1 MRDAQVSRP
10 LSRGGIMKRIKQLAV
25 GCVLLFALVPFCWA
39 QDEGSSCE
47 AAFVGGKPD
56 KAAIAAIRK
65 AAEENDADAQYRLGC
80 LYRYGW
86 GVEIDRSQAKGWLGH
101 AAGQRHKLARYEFF
115 DLQAWD
121 EVQDKEE
128 KKKRIVE
135 LRKQG
140 EAGDV
145 DVQFK
150 LGMIYRD
157 GLGVPRNYTESIK
170 WLGMAARQGLS
181 DAQFRL
187 GMMYYRARGVERDYV
202 KARFWLDKAVAQQH
216 DQALLVVGRMYEMG
230 EDVEKDM
237 TKAMDFYR
245 RSAWR
250 GNGKAKERL
259 ERMERGK

>member
-1 MRDAQVSRP
+1 M
-10 LSRGGIMKRIKQLAV
+10 MRIKRLV
-25 GCVLLFALVPFCWA
+25 VMWVLLVSLVPFCMA
-39 QDEGSSCE
+39 QEEGSSCE
-47 AAFVGGKPD
+47 AVFADGKPD
-56 KAAIAAIRK
+56 KAGIAAIRK

-86 GVEIDRSQAKGWLGH
+86 GVEVDRAQAKGWLGR
-101 AAGQRHKLARYEFF
+101 AAGQRHRLARHEFF

-128 KKKRIVE
+128 KKQRIAG

-140 EAGDV
+140 EAGNA

-157 GLGVPRNYTESIK
+157 GLGVPRDYAEAIR
-170 WLGMAARQGLS
+170 WLEMAARQGMA

-187 GMMYYRARGVERDYV
+187 GMMYYRARGVGQDFIR
-202 KARFWLDKAVAQQH
+202 ARSWLDKAAAQQH
-216 DQALLVVGRMYEMG
+216 DRALLVIGRMYEMG
-230 EDVEKDM
+230 EGTEKDRA
-237 TKAMDFYR
+237 KAMDFYR
-245 RSAWR
+245 RSAER

-259 ERMERGK
+259 ERMERGE